1 MNQDRDNDMITRRG
15 LSAIGIAAL
24 IAVASGQA
32 VAQDF
37 PDKIRIGDVGFGFG
51 QPFGRGLIAIADAK
65 GFIADE
71 FKDKPVKLE
80 FNYFVNTGPA
90 INEAIANQ
98 QLDFASYG
106 AVPNTIGKANGLPTR
121 ILAAYGATT
130 IFAGVRSE
138 LPINAVKELKGRKIA
153 VQKATI
159 IHWSLINSLKQ
170 AGLTERDVTIV
181 DLKNPDQLA
190 AITANSVDAIYG
202 PSFFLPLQD
211 KGIVRVI
218 YNTNEQGPKATGFG
232 AFLGT
237 EPFLK
242 KYPEATERVVRGV
255 VRAAHWLS
263 DENNREEAYAI
274 WARTGVPL
282 DVLRF
287 EFKNVS
293 LKDAFS
299 PLTDKF
305 FASQYR
311 DVIAFNREQKLI
323 RSDVDFEKWQEPRYL
338 AAALKSLNLESHWS
352 ERNADGVAGRP
363 SN

>member
-1 MNQDRDNDMITRRG
+1 MITRRYLALLG
-15 LSAIGIAAL
+15 AAAFLAIAGSDARAEAL
-24 IAVASGQA
+24 
-32 VAQDF
+32 

-65 GFIADE
+65 GFIAEE
-71 FKDKPVKLE
+71 FKGTPVKLE

-90 INEAIANQ
+90 INEALANQ

-121 ILAAYGATT
+121 ILTAYGATT
-130 IFAGVRSE
+130 IFAGVRTG
-138 LPINAVKELKGRKIA
+138 LPITSVKELKGKKIA

-170 AGLTERDVTIV
+170 AGLSERDVTIV

-190 AITANSVDAIYG
+190 AISAGSVDAIYG

-211 KGIVRVI
+211 KGFLRVI
-218 YNTNEQGPKATGFG
+218 YNTNQQGPKATGFG
-232 AFLGT
+232 AFVGT
-237 EPFLK
+237 EAFLN

-255 VRAAHWLS
+255 VRAAQWLS
-263 DENNREEAYAI
+263 DESNREDAYAI
-274 WARTGVPL
+274 WGRTGVPI

-287 EFKNVS
+287 EFKGVS

-299 PLTDKF
+299 PLIDDF
-305 FASQYR
+305 YAAQYR
-311 DVIAFNREQKLI
+311 DVIAFNKEQKLI
-323 RSDVDFEKWQEPRYL
+323 RNDVDFQKWVEPRYL
-338 AAALKSLNLESHWS
+338 NAALKSLQLQSHWAAK
-352 ERNADGVAGRP
+352 NPDGAPDKP